1 MTMIRCPACGRI
13 SDGQMCLACGH
24 EFVAPNPGAPALTKV
39 GPNEL
44 TSASS
49 NGITDTGV
57 VASAENLQVLS
68 DLSGDGPSV
77 DLLDFD
83 SDDEMD
89 IESAPNQV
97 SEVWGDDFESA
108 TAVTNAMAAGPK
120 SETIELA
127 RVGMYDDEEEVFSD
141 AETVTDFVLGDDHNA
156 VTETADTQIE
166 PEKRNISVVGPS
178 RAIKLSA
185 RLGALAESMEA
196 AGRLGEAATLYEAE
210 KLLQSL
216 GH

>member
-1 MTMIRCPACGRI
+1 VTMIRCPACGRI

-24 EFVAPNPGAPALTKV
+24 EFVAPNPDSPVVTQL

-44 TSASS
+44 TTGSLDA
-49 NGITDTGV
+49 ITDTGV
-57 VASAENLQVLS
+57 VASAANLQVLS

-89 IESAPNQV
+89 IDSAPNQV
-97 SEVWGDDFESA
+97 SEVWGDDFESSTVVTKGA
-108 TAVTNAMAAGPK
+108 TAPN
-120 SETIELA
+120 SETVELA
-127 RVGMYDDEEEVFSD
+127 RVGMDDDEEAFSD
-141 AETVTDFVLGDDHNA
+141 AETVTDFVLDEHHNA

-166 PEKRNISVVGPS
+166 PEKRNKPSLTPS

-185 RLGALAESMEA
+185 RLGAMAESMEA
-196 AGRLGEAATLYEAE
+196 SGRLADAATLYEAE

-216 GH
+216 GS